1 MRGGSEGK
9 QPRPLRVESV
19 ENRGFSKRSPSL
31 RASSSNPANGS
42 CVIASKNFVGAGS
55 GSGSF
60 FCYIVYDSYG
70 TNRERPRDGF
80 AGVAKLKTDIGAFAA
95 TGRRP
100 KRSRISRSVCTIRR
114 SLSASLGSLSVLPP
128 RTIQITVWDKDA
140 VNPIVKA
147 IEAAHMGLTASNDG
161 TTIRATVSALGDERR
176 EELTK
181 LVKKTAETARIQ
193 LRSRRDDIMKR
204 VKDGEAAKEL
214 TKDDVFRGKEKI
226 QKIIDKANGDIEKMV
241 DEKLAELGE

>member
-1 MRGGSEGK
+1 MEQIVK
-9 QPRPLRVESV
+9 DLE
-19 ENRGFSKRSPSL
+19 
-31 RASSSNPANGS
+31 
-42 CVIASKNFVGAGS
+42 VGLLS
-55 GSGSF
+55 TTQKF
-60 FCYIVYDSYG
+60 
-70 TNRERPRDGF
+70 
-80 AGVAKLKTDIGAFAA
+80 KTDVSAIRGN
-95 TGRRP
+95 RP
-100 KRSRISRSVCTIRR
+100 SPEAIENITLSLYDQTLSIRE
-114 SLSASLGSLSVLPP
+114 LGSLSVLPP

-204 VKDGEAAKEL
+204 VKEGEAAKEL
-214 TKDDVFRGKEKI
+214 TKDDVFRGRENI
-226 QKIIDKANGDIEKMV
+226 QKVMNKTNAEIDAIVEG
-241 DEKLAELGE
+241 KLAELGE